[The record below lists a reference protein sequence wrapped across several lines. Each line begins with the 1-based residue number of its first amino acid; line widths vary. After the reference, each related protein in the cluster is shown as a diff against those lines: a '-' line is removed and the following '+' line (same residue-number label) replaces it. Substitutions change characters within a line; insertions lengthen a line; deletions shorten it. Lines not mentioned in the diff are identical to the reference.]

1 MPFLYADA
9 YPGMPVGFIEYYHGD
24 NLIAQKP
31 IIVIDDSKYLTLK
44 EKSFLDKFKDSF
56 VLILKQIV

>member
-1 MPFLYADA
+1 MS
-9 YPGMPVGFIEYYHGD
+9 VGSIEYYHGD